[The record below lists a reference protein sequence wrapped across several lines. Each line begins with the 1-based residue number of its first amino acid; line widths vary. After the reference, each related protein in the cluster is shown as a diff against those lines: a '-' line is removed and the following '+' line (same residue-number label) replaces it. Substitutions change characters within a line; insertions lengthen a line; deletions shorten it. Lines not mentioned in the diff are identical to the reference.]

1 MRLIKDQLIDYFTV
15 LLFSIALFFHR
26 NGSYLLFV
34 VLRYF
39 SRTILLFVLCLR
51 KRWLFLFKLLL
62 KFCAI
67 KTMLKMSLKNLK
79 VTVLK
84 KNMKLLNL
92 ANVVTSV
99 KHDGLR

>member
-39 SRTILLFVLCLR
+39 SRTILLFILCLR
-51 KRWLFLFKLLL
+51 KTWLFLFKLLL
-62 KFCAI
+62 KFCV

-79 VTVLK
+79 GDSPEK
-84 KNMKLLNL
+84 KYEI
-92 ANVVTSV
+92 AES
-99 KHDGLR
+99 R